1 MIAGALLEAISGSE
15 TNGERT
21 IQALHSVP
29 GKQGSSESA
38 CSQDFKCC
46 STASSAIVGI
56 II

>member
-38 CSQDFKCC
+38 RSQDFKCC
-46 STASSAIVGI
+46 STATAIVGI